1 MKSGNQRIL
10 AVAARTERIG
20 CVVVESGDLVFWEGS
35 AEMAKDAEGA
45 AKQLRA
51 WIHEFQPDVVVSE
64 NPDAA
69 GKKSGVQIPI
79 LQAFVE
85 VGQDVQAVNLVVR
98 RERPFQNVYD
108 EAKSLAE
115 EFPDLEGMVPE
126 KPPIWGK
133 EPYNLVFF
141 EALALVRD
149 AGLLQ
154 PLARSAKADTE
165 GEAV

>member
-69 GKKSGVQIPI
+69 GKKSGVQIPN
-79 LQAFVE
+79 LRAFVE
-85 VGQDVQAVNLVVR
+85 VGRDEQAINLVVR
-98 RERPFQNVYD
+98 RKRPFQNVYD
-108 EAKSLAE
+108 EAKRLAE
-115 EFPDLEGMVPE
+115 EFPDFEGIVPE

-141 EALALVRD
+141 EALALMRD
-149 AGLLQ
+149 AGMLK
-154 PLARSAKADTE
+154 PFTRSAISGEDT
-165 GEAV
+165 A

>member
-1 MKSGNQRIL
+1 MTPGNQRIL

-20 CVVVESGDLVFWEGS
+20 CVIVENGDLIFWEGS
-35 AEMAKDAEGA
+35 AEMAKDATSAG
-45 AKQLRA
+45 KQLRA
-51 WIHEFQPDVVVSE
+51 WIREFQPDVVVSE

-69 GKKSGVQIPI
+69 GKKGGIQIPI
-79 LQAFVE
+79 LKTFVA
-85 VGQDVQAVNLVVR
+85 VGQDESVVNLVVR
-98 RERPFQNVYD
+98 RKRLFKNVYD
-108 EAKSLAE
+108 EARRLAV

-149 AGLLQ
+149 AGLLKR
-154 PLARSAKADTE
+154 LSGSSGSDELK
-165 GEAV
+165 

>member
-20 CVVVESGDLVFWEGS
+20 CVIVENGDLIFWEGS
-35 AEMAKDAEGA
+35 AEMAKDAAGA

-51 WIHEFQPDVVVSE
+51 WIHEFQPDVVISE
-64 NPDAA
+64 NPDVA
-69 GKKSGVQIPI
+69 GRKGGVQIPI
-79 LQAFVE
+79 LRAFVE
-85 VGQDVQAVNLVVR
+85 VGQDEPIVNLVVR
-98 RERPFQNVYD
+98 RERPHRNVYE
-108 EAKSLAE
+108 EANRLAE
-115 EFPDLEGMVPE
+115 EFPDLEGMVPK

-149 AGLLQ
+149 AGFLR
-154 PLARSAKADTE
+154 PLAGSSASVGLA
-165 GEAV
+165 

>member
-1 MKSGNQRIL
+1 M
-10 AVAARTERIG
+10 
-20 CVVVESGDLVFWEGS
+20 VVESGDLVFWEGS
-35 AEMAKDAEGA
+35 AEMAKDADGA

-51 WIHEFQPDVVVSE
+51 WIQEFQPDVVVSE

-85 VGQDVQAVNLVVR
+85 VAQDVQAVNLVVR

-108 EAKSLAE
+108 EAKRLAE

-141 EALALVRD
+141 EALALMRD

-154 PLARSAKADTE
+154 PLAGPAKADAE